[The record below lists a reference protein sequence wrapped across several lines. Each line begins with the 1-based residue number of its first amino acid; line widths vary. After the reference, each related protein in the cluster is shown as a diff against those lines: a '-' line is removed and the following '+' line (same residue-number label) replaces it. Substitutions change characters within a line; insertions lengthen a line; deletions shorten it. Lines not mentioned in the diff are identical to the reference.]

1 MIWIIVGIVVILILF
16 VIGTYNSLISLR
28 NKKDD
33 QWSQIEVQL
42 KRRADLIPNLV
53 ETVKGYAKHENNTL
67 KEVIEAR
74 NTYVAASTPEEE
86 MKASGEVTK
95 ALNKLFALSESY
107 PDLKANE
114 NFKELQK
121 AIVDVEEHLQAS
133 RRCYNA
139 NVSIYNQLIV
149 SFPINFVAKNKKM
162 TKKDFFE
169 IEESKKENV
178 KIEL

>member
-67 KEVIEAR
+67 KEEVFKFKNAE
-74 NTYVAASTPEEE
+74 PELIRQ
-86 MKASGEVTK
+86 
-95 ALNKLFALSESY
+95 ALNKTYGNITAAAQLLEISRQNLNY
-107 PDLKANE
+107 KMKKYNLKRSD
-114 NFKELQK
+114 FKQ
-121 AIVDVEEHLQAS
+121 Q
-133 RRCYNA
+133 
-139 NVSIYNQLIV
+139 
-149 SFPINFVAKNKKM
+149 
-162 TKKDFFE
+162 
-169 IEESKKENV
+169 
-178 KIEL
+178 

>member
-1 MIWIIVGIVVILILF
+1 MWIIIGIVVILILF

-67 KEVIEAR
+67 KEVIAAR

-86 MKASGEVTK
+86 MKASGDADIAT
-95 ALNKLFALSESY
+95 N
-107 PDLKANE
+107 
-114 NFKELQK
+114 
-121 AIVDVEEHLQAS
+121 
-133 RRCYNA
+133 
-139 NVSIYNQLIV
+139 
-149 SFPINFVAKNKKM
+149 PI
-162 TKKDFFE
+162 
-169 IEESKKENV
+169 
-178 KIEL
+178 